1 MVSDQSAPVP
11 FISHTSVVLEMDEIN
26 NDFKDTDLVLVIG
39 ANDVCNP
46 VAMEE
51 GSPIAGMP
59 VLHVWDAKNVIVMKR
74 GMAAGECTVRG
85 RAYQRGDEAHRGALA
100 RAHRRSREP

>member
-1 MVSDQSAPVP
+1 
-11 FISHTSVVLEMDEIN
+11 MDEIN
-26 NDFKDTDLVLVIG
+26 EDFKDTDLVLVIG

-46 VAMEE
+46 VALEE

-74 GMAAGECTVRG
+74 GMAAGEWTVLYHTWRG
-85 RAYQRGDEAHRGALA
+85 RSARGRDLA
-100 RAHRRSREP
+100 REGLRLALDCCPS